1 MGKAKDF
8 LNDTKELA
16 NLMTEDAKLEVKKQV
31 QKQKIQND
39 LNNFKHEVSDMIHN
53 LKATIVQKLQDQKPS
68 DINEDQKDE
77 KKD

>member
-1 MGKAKDF
+1 MGKTKDF

-31 QKQKIQND
+31 QKQKIRND
-39 LNNFKHEVSDMIHN
+39 LNSFKHEVSDMIQN
-53 LKATIVQKLQDQKPS
+53 LKATIVEKLQEQKPS
-68 DINEDQKDE
+68 EINEDHQDE